1 MYGQILQNLG
11 GPQCGAFVV
20 RVLQEADS
28 RVAALSTRIFKY
40 VIDNYQK
47 LAMNHEL
54 MLQVLYLCI
63 RSFAHLSG
71 SDD

>member
-1 MYGQILQNLG
+1 MYGQILQSLG
-11 GPQCGAFVV
+11 GAQCGAFVI

-28 RVAALSTRIFKY
+28 RVATLSTRIFKY

-47 LAMNHEL
+47 LAMNNEL
-54 MLQVLYLCI
+54 MLQVLYLCV
-63 RSFAHLSG
+63 RSFSHLSG